1 MTFSA
6 CKYTAFSE
14 SGAYFFQDFSL
25 HLIYFKGELAF
36 FASKPTGNGDKH
48 DINITDNAKSGEES
62 DVLKSVI
69 LLGIRASRH
78 LQEAAGVE
86 VRQADEL
93 IDIEAQRARDKVGY
107 LVDG

>member
-1 MTFSA
+1 M
-6 CKYTAFSE
+6 
-14 SGAYFFQDFSL
+14 
-25 HLIYFKGELAF
+25 AF